1 MSDEGWRGGRGV
13 VPDPAARELLGG
25 PVAAHMR
32 SKQRP
37 GVGSQDIYDVGR
49 YLNLAEGG
57 ASLIKGRRY
66 IRLNGNVIWI
76 SVIWIP
82 TQNTSLRR
90 GEHYG
95 EGDGGRRTTAGFEG
109 FQRKRRRCVHGRFA
123 DRSG

>member
-1 MSDEGWRGGRGV
+1 MPG
-13 VPDPAARELLGG
+13 PAARELLGG

-49 YLNLAEGG
+49 YLKLAEGG
-57 ASLIKGRRY
+57 ASLVMGRRY
-66 IRLNGNVIWI
+66 VPSMEMSWI